1 MINSIK
7 LFISK
12 LTDCEKMSSKK
23 RICIIG
29 AGMAGLTA
37 LKNSLEHDLEALA
50 YERHTAVGGTW
61 IYMERKEDE
70 SEEDVHSSMYQ
81 GL

>member
-1 MINSIK
+1 
-7 LFISK
+7 
-12 LTDCEKMSSKK
+12 
-23 RICIIG
+23 
-29 AGMAGLTA
+29 MAGLTA